1 MTDYFTTAHWLELLR
16 SLPREGALLHRNSYL
31 LLTGLPDK
39 TLRQALWRLGRQG
52 VVTHVS
58 GGWYTQTF
66 RPATLDE
73 ASAVIVCPSYIS
85 LETVLRRE
93 GVTTQPSVDLT
104 CVTTKPT
111 VTRRTPLGTVRY
123 HSIAQNLF
131 FGFERRITANGIWVY
146 EAHPEKA
153 LLDLVYLSGRTGA
166 GVWLDFDFTRL
177 NVRRLAEYAGR
188 FPDSVGAAL
197 ESLRRTHATVS

>member
-1 MTDYFTTAHWLELLR
+1 MRDYFTTAHWVELLR

-39 TLRQALWRLGRQG
+39 TLRQALWRLGRQE
-52 VVTHVS
+52 VVTHLS

-73 ASAVIVCPSYIS
+73 ASAVVVCPSYIS
-85 LETVLRRE
+85 LETVLQRE

-111 VTRRTPLGTVRY
+111 VKRRTPLGTICY

-146 EAHPEKA
+146 VAHREKA
-153 LLDLVYLSGRTGA
+153 LLDLIYLSGRTGS

-177 NVRRLAEYAGR
+177 NERRLTEYAKR
-188 FPDSVGAAL
+188 FPDSVRAAL
-197 ESLRRTHATVS
+197 KSLRQTHATVS